1 MYQIIA
7 RKNGVLISFQI
18 ETLDDVKLKAMIMD
32 IVNGD
37 KNNYMVV
44 TDTLDDNK
52 IFVDKRNIVEWA
64 FKHIVRNIWVG
75 NPTLFLFA

>member
-1 MYQIIA
+1 MYQITSYT
-7 RKNGVLISFQI
+7 RKNEFLTYISFQI

-44 TDTLDDNK
+44 TDTLDGNE

-64 FKHIVRNIWVG
+64 FKHIVRNI
-75 NPTLFLFA
+75 

>member
-32 IVNGD
+32 IVNCD

-44 TDTLDDNK
+44 TDTLDGNK

-64 FKHIVRNIWVG
+64 FEHIVRNI
-75 NPTLFLFA
+75 